1 MKRLMMSLVL
11 SAFITFASVS
21 LTKAEENSS
30 YLNSSHMTLLTDAQL
45 KATIAQGID
54 ESYFSYVM
62 DSKDVMAAK
71 IILWDEFGENV
82 NVNANTDQI
91 NDAVARH

>member
-1 MKRLMMSLVL
+1 MKRLMMSLIL
-11 SAFITFASVS
+11 SAFVIFASVS

-45 KATIAQGID
+45 KTTIAQGMD
-54 ESYFSYVM
+54 ENYFSYVM

-91 NDAVARH
+91 NDAVVRR